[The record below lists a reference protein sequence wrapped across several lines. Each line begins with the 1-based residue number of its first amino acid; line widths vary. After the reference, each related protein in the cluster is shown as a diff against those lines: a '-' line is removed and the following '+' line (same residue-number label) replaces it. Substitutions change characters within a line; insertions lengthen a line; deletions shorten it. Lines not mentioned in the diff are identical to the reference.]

1 MASMLLLRTAARPLR
16 PSFAAAT
23 ARTMGTSGGSPVQ
36 VRVPRRPP
44 RPRPRA
50 RAARRHPPAAFP
62 ARGDRPRPPSQ
73 YMNPHR
79 SNAEELIDQVPVI
92 KVKGN
97 LATCNGGGGAL
108 GHPIEYITLN
118 KIDPSQPTECKYCG
132 LRYVRDPAY
141 GH

>member
-44 RPRPRA
+44 PST
-50 RAARRHPPAAFP
+50 RRFSAG
-62 ARGDRPRPPSQ
+62 GDRPRPPSQ

-132 LRYVRDPAY
+132 LRYVRDASY

>member
-44 RPRPRA
+44 RLVCLRSCA
-50 RAARRHPPAAFP
+50 STRRFSAG
-62 ARGDRPRPPSQ
+62 GDRPRPPSQ

-132 LRYVRDPAY
+132 LRYVRDASY